1 MVNRQVPTD
10 KEMNA
15 IVEFDSSFRFMLSQ
29 DDLSEYNKGFVN
41 WHKQPTIEISV
52 VYDGA
57 VNVYVLEHERTVTAG
72 NGFFIL
78 PGFLHSIRPAPGYE
92 TAKYFTLIFH
102 PEILYGFHG
111 SYYEKAYYSPF
122 LDKNV
127 PLYLLRSDDVWTE
140 DVFQKLRW
148 IANRSADNTP
158 AARLKIQQTL
168 QKVWALFAE
177 KLQNEIRETTT
188 PHTRKIFDLINYLNE
203 NYSEKFSL
211 TELADSVSMSRNEC
225 CRYFKQMM
233 NMTITEYLL
242 EYRLSKAAEFLEIS
256 GLSIYE
262 IAEKTGFCDVSYFIK
277 KFKEKTGITPSTYR
291 KQRINK

>member
-1 MVNRQVPTD
+1 MIKRQVPID

-15 IVEFDSSFRFMLSQ
+15 VVEFDSSFRFMLSQ

-57 VNVYVLEHERTVTAG
+57 VNVYVLEQERTVTAG

-111 SYYEKAYYSPF
+111 SYYDKAYYSPF

-140 DVFQKLRW
+140 DVFPKLKW
-148 IANRSADNTP
+148 IADNSSGNSP
-158 AARLKIQQTL
+158 AVRLKMQQTL
-168 QKVWALFAE
+168 QEVWALFAE
-177 KLQNEIRETTT
+177 KLQNENQETKTQ
-188 PHTRKIFDLINYLNE
+188 HTRKIFDLINYLNE
-203 NYSEKFSL
+203 NYAEKFSL

-242 EYRLSKAAEFLEIS
+242 EYRLSKAAELLETS
-256 GLSIYE
+256 GLSITE

-277 KFKEKTGITPSTYR
+277 KFKEKTGITPSIYKRNRT
-291 KQRINK
+291 N